1 MGGVGLLVRAELRRR
16 WLALVLVGLLTGAIG
31 AAVVTSVAGAR
42 RSATAYDRLAELT
55 GQPDATLLSLVGP
68 RLVDEA
74 LGSPEVETAWPFR
87 STIGQVLDA
96 PTVVYLGVVAGPERP
111 PGLFTPRYETGRP
124 PADDAPHE
132 VAVDDGLADQA
143 DLAVGDRLPMAFLT
157 QEELSQFDSGFGMPD
172 GPQVDLEVVGTF
184 SVAGNET
191 SETVGVLASPAFAE
205 VSDGAGGAEGA
216 MLDLVDDRG
225 AEARFA
231 ADVREAAADEPLP
244 EGGEELGAYD
254 LRLAQDDRDRSR
266 ASARVVAN
274 GLLLAGA
281 IGLVVGLLGLA
292 QTVVRHQ
299 SRALGGEDMLRALG
313 QDRRAR
319 ATVSVLPFAI
329 VAAPI
334 AAVVTVAGAIALSP
348 LLPIGAARRIEPSPG
363 VEVNLV
369 VLTLGALAVVLL
381 LLGVIGAVVAHQVRR
396 PAEPPRHVPS
406 SLAKGR
412 LATLPFPVA
421 VGAAFALDPGRRR
434 GAAPV
439 RAALVG
445 GVLAIAAAVGAAAFA
460 VSLDRL
466 VDTPSRYGSPGDALI
481 ADVRSNTVARLL
493 TDPDVDAV
501 LEARG
506 FDLEI
511 NGTRQDAFSTRV
523 LKGSIGFNELEG
535 RAPAGPAEVALGP
548 ALADRLDAEVG
559 DLVTLGDAGDQA
571 TVVGIVLAR
580 GDTGNSYAES
590 AVVDDDLRQSVSEG
604 SGFREAIVRYADGV
618 DADAAVAQL
627 SEELEVERIEPP
639 IRIRDL
645 AQVRRLPLIL
655 AGAAALLGV
664 VLLGHALVVTVRRRG
679 RDLALLRAL
688 GARPAQTAVSVVVMT
703 VILVVAGVV
712 LGVPLGFFLANLAWR
727 AVADSLYVADD
738 LAVPVLVTL
747 LCLPVALVVGLL
759 AAAVPTYRAGRLEVA
774 EQLRRE

>member
-1 MGGVGLLVRAELRRR
+1 M
-16 WLALVLVGLLTGAIG
+16 
-31 AAVVTSVAGAR
+31 
-42 RSATAYDRLAELT
+42 
-55 GQPDATLLSLVGP
+55 
-68 RLVDEA
+68 
-74 LGSPEVETAWPFR
+74 
-87 STIGQVLDA
+87 
-96 PTVVYLGVVAGPERP
+96 
-111 PGLFTPRYETGRP
+111 
-124 PADDAPHE
+124 
-132 VAVDDGLADQA
+132 
-143 DLAVGDRLPMAFLT
+143 GDRLRMAFLT
-157 QEELSQFDSGFGMPD
+157 PEELTQFDSGFGLPD
-172 GPQVDLEVVGTF
+172 GPQTTLEVVGTF
-184 SVAGNET
+184 NVAGNET
-191 SETVGVLASPAFAE
+191 SETVGLLASPAFQDVAQGAAAA
-205 VSDGAGGAEGA
+205 DGA
-216 MLDLVDDRG
+216 MVDLVDDAG
-225 AEARFA
+225 AEERFA
-231 ADVREAAADEPLP
+231 ADVSEAAEDEPLV

-254 LRLAQDDRDRSR
+254 LRLAEEDRHRSR
-266 ASARVVAN
+266 ASARVVAS
-274 GLLLAGA
+274 GLLVAGA
-281 IGLVVGLLGLA
+281 VGLAVGLLGLA

-299 SRALGGEDMLRALG
+299 TRSLGGDDMLRALG

-319 ATVSVLPFAI
+319 AAVAVLPFAL
-329 VAAPI
+329 VTAPV

-363 VEVNLV
+363 VEVNVV
-369 VLTLGALAVVLL
+369 VLVLGALAVVLL
-381 LLGVIGAVVAHQVRR
+381 LLAVVGAVAAHQVRR
-396 PAEPPRHVPS
+396 PVEPPRHVPT

-412 LATLPFPVA
+412 LAALPFAVA

-439 RAALVG
+439 RAAIVG

-466 VDTPSRYGSPGDALI
+466 VDTPSRYGSPGDVLI
-481 ADVRSNTVARLL
+481 ADVRNSSVARLL

-506 FDLEI
+506 FDLDI
-511 NGTRQDAFSTRV
+511 DGVRRDAFSSRV
-523 LKGSIGFNELEG
+523 LKGTIGFNYLDG

-559 DLVTLGDAGDQA
+559 DTVTLGDTGDQA

-590 AVVDDDLRQSVSEG
+590 AVVDDDLRQAATEG

-618 DADAAVAQL
+618 DVDAAVEAL
-627 SEELEVERIEPP
+627 GEELEVERIEPP

-655 AGAAALLGV
+655 AAAAGLLGV

-688 GARPAQTAVSVVVMT
+688 GARPGQTAVSVLVMT
-703 VILVVAGVV
+703 VIIVVAGVV
-712 LGVPLGFFLANLAWR
+712 LGIPLGFFLANLAWR
-727 AVADSLYVADD
+727 AVADSLFVATD
-738 LAVPVLVTL
+738 LAVPIVVTL
-747 LCLPVALVVGLL
+747 LCLPVALLAGLL
-759 AAAVPTYRAGRLEVA
+759 AAAVPTYRASRLEVA